1 MRAKEFITEK
11 HQLNEFAPLALIPGI
26 AAWLGSMSAVALI
39 FHVINVGLSIMVAN
53 DLINEYQD
61 KAAAWGPNPRTDW
74 PEEEWED
81 LCDRAMWTGI
91 GSVFAGI
98 APKVFSL
105 VKNAFKSIPKEAKDQ
120 AMKEIAPKMETEF
133 KKIIEKNKTSKSTPG
148 GNPAT
153 KSTMGD
159 KGINA
164 PSAKDTAKATPSD
177 IEKDRARIMGTEKP
191 VDPKQAELK
200 KKLQGQP
207 ETPQEKLKRELQA
220 KQAAKEK

>member
-1 MRAKEFITEK
+1 MRAKEFIAERR
-11 HQLNEFAPLALIPGI
+11 QVNEAFPLLAAIPYIGASL
-26 AAWLGSMSAVALI
+26 AAMSAFALA
-39 FHVINVGLSIMVAN
+39 FHILNLGLTAWSAKMIW
-53 DLINEYQD
+53 DDYQD
-61 KAAAWGPNPRTDW
+61 KAEAFGPNVLDW
-74 PEEEWED
+74 PQEEKDAIKED
-81 LCDRAMWTGI
+81 IFWTGVGSLVI
-91 GSVFAGI
+91 GL
-98 APKVFSL
+98 APKLIGAIKKLFTT
-105 VKNAFKSIPKEAKDQ
+105 IPKEAQDQ
-120 AMKEIAPKMETEF
+120 ALKEVAPKIEGEF
-133 KKIIEKNKTSKSTPG
+133 KKIIEKNKASKSTPG

-164 PSAKDTAKATPSD
+164 PSTTSAKATPSD